1 MTFISKSTILY
12 ALIFLIQCTDSNVVD
27 NNDTVSLVS
36 DIMNHEWELVYM
48 KSDRVSNDNDRTY
61 LNFTLTFESDST
73 FYGKACNYFG
83 GGFSAKDGGEFSTKG
98 MWSTLMG
105 CGNNSELIYF
115 ELLASANVFVIHT
128 ETVEFN
134 TRSAKKLIIRKDMN
148 NFLEFTHQ

>member
-1 MTFISKSTILY
+1 MTFISKSTIFC
-12 ALIFLIQCTDSNVVD
+12 AAIFLIQCTDSNVVD
-27 NNDTVSLVS
+27 SNDTVNLVS

-61 LNFTLTFESDST
+61 LNFTLTFDSDST
-73 FYGKACNYFG
+73 FHGKACNYFG

-115 ELLASANVFVIHT
+115 ELLDSANVFVIHT
-128 ETVEFN
+128 ETVKFN